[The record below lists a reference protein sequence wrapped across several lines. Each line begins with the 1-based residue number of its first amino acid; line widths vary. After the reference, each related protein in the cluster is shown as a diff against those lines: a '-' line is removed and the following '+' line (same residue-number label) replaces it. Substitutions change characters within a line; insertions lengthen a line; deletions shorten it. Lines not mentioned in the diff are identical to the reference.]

1 MVRTQIQLTE
11 RQSRRLKTLAER
23 KGVSVAELVRRAVDH
38 TSDTSLMA
46 DEDEVRARALQV
58 IGKYAD
64 TASDVSEE
72 HDRYLAEASGMR

>member
-11 RQSRRLKTLAER
+11 RQSRRLQTLAKR
-23 KGVSVAELVRRAVDH
+23 KGVSVAELIRRAVDH

-46 DEDEVRARALQV
+46 DEEEIRARALQV

-64 TASDVSEE
+64 PAPNVSEQ
-72 HDRYLAEASGMR
+72 HDQYLAEASET